1 MDRNEIQSAVFDA
14 CVDLLKAD
22 RADLSDDTRF
32 GDDLDAD
39 SLDLVEVVMSL
50 EDRFGITIPEHDLE
64 DVETIGQAVDRVQ
77 NRLGD
82 EATA

>member
-50 EDRFGITIPEHDLE
+50 EDRFGITIPEQDLE
-64 DVETIGQAVDRVQ
+64 DVETAEIGDLFEGERSLLDQP
-77 NRLGD
+77 
-82 EATA
+82 